1 MSNSGFRGRGF
12 GLRGA
17 RSNGPANSFNGPR
30 FPHPGF
36 NHPRPPRP
44 PGPEKWMERPNFML
58 WQQNKNFLSHPQYRG
73 NLQFRPNNRG
83 RIASGR
89 GIVRFSGPG
98 RPPAPQYCVGFVR
111 NPAPRASLLQEEQ
124 VDDKSAIVPHI
135 PLLGSEEERQQKI
148 TETADKLKQKL
159 SSITEEELTNF
170 WEDDL
175 SVLQNNGS
183 VEENTQNKGI
193 PELRHEPPELDL
205 TFTDFKD
212 IGRVDCNSSKL
223 ENTDDTFNNDEIL
236 ITFEERPTDKVT
248 NDEIIVIDENKEE
261 SLNTSNLVQ
270 DKDVLNQSNML
281 ENSEYHTEI
290 VHDLPN
296 SKCNL
301 ENLNVPCNN
310 VIEDLTCSNSND
322 TDEKSSDLKENLI
335 NLASIRLTDDLTTEK
350 SSDLSK
356 VKATSKSETIIN
368 DQDVFQVDF
377 SKKRDSALIDTRDTT
392 VHQIDNAETKLVN
405 SEQNQ
410 NDVQTKVSQEE
421 TCQNLVNISDH
432 SQKRSL
438 NISPSSEEIH
448 LDNVCRSK
456 SSVCPSYTEVNKL
469 NHDTRLNNSP
479 VFQPRVFNIPPR
491 FTPRIQGPRC
501 RWTFQQ
507 NGKNLLSH
515 GSQRLPFHGNRMTP
529 PRHITPFQPND
540 LVPVMFGSRA
550 PPPFAPVSSHDH
562 QQNVPFSSKDLPLA
576 FDPSEP
582 PPNIRSN
589 AVIEASIMQPHPNF
603 HPRGPP
609 PRISTNEQLPG
620 FNPQHPAAKVHKRDE
635 TLQPPPIFDPRLS
648 SRERSSLITPLDS
661 SRSNIVP
668 VNLMETTPISDFNI
682 ASNFPQLPSM
692 NIPTHQP
699 YISNVQTNFQPIVPQ
714 TNNGQV
720 MMRDFPLLPPPINIT
735 NVPLPQLKE
744 PSLEQ
749 TSSSSQCINMDD
761 GLEDMQEAMEFAKQ
775 VMNMTKEVENEN
787 IPSVCS
793 KLPLTPSEI
802 PIPNED
808 VPNSSS
814 LEEEYP
820 RILKKQ
826 KKKENRNKKCK
837 QNIICGPELNNQKQ
851 EDIKA
856 MDEEQI
862 PQNQNKNNDGT
873 LLTQDQI
880 RPKVVFNLS
889 SKTKKIHKSEEWN
902 RAPISNQQN
911 KETYQQGVTQKCST
925 EKVMPKK
932 CLENERN
939 STIQDENQQ
948 KEDNAKAN
956 LTDYIQT
963 DQLNNTLCHQDH
975 TKDLEISHPH
985 YSNNLNTQKNQTSK
999 KESKKVEAPTSES
1012 MWKSRVIS
1020 RFLKM
1025 SKNDICNMV
1034 NNSSLRKFDIAMKH
1048 LVKEKRPSLSLEMRN
1063 TEDEKMKEYDRE
1075 EFMNQL
1081 NAMLDPGAVV
1091 AITDLPTEF
1100 IHHLSEV
1107 LQLDPMPFDLELP
1120 ETQNADQNDV
1130 SNINTT
1136 KRSNKGITESGEDNS
1151 LYNGEEFSHFS
1162 FSQENVKLLKSNKLN
1177 KKQQQPLFNEAD
1189 LDDILSEVTDKTR
1202 KSTKQSMI
1210 LSLVPEKSIKSCKSS
1225 SLMQPAIEPLERNTF
1240 LHISNKT
1247 AADLDDIFSAGI
1259 ARVKSHGKS
1268 TDLDTF
1274 RSERYERW
1282 NRKDQDDPDSFR
1294 NLTKEEWEAK
1304 YGSINST
1311 TGLTIPRKC
1320 SSNSVDNLRIET
1332 KNEERENYRTQRYC
1346 SSDSPMRHLS
1356 LSPTTREISLSSL
1369 CISESEEMRRVELSE
1384 SNSDLSTTS
1393 SSDTDEEIVSPNVTK
1408 LLKVIKEKEKIAKK
1422 RSLNETIRDEVAAEI
1437 EKKWK
1442 EKSKYKERKSR
1453 KRERRK
1459 RDRKERRK
1467 RERKKRRSR
1476 NSYSDTS
1483 KSNEHMEEFQLLT
1496 ENEIK
1501 KEVIV
1506 KEEPA
1511 IEKQQMSRVTC
1522 DITSSQNRNK
1532 PTVVSITVQPKTKAQ
1547 LKQMPE
1553 FNNIQEKQIAVTK
1566 NNILNMES
1574 KSMKDQIEKRKNN
1587 ETIKNN
1593 SERIDAVSPINNSFH
1608 QINVSVNITEP
1619 STLIQPQIETVS
1631 NNNGMNTKLLMCSTS
1646 NPITEVN
1653 VSSQCIDQKIVA
1665 TGTSALERKGNYKK
1679 IDIKA
1684 YKERV
1689 LQKRLKEQDT
1699 LKENSKNSVSFHKTL
1714 RHTSPIHATEIK
1726 TIELDESKKQF
1737 GDPQL
1742 DTTKPA
1748 NIPTKENSKQEA
1760 KEKINLENKESLV
1773 SVQPNSVS
1781 GSRLD
1786 IEKNNTVLDDSV
1798 KVHKN
1803 DLKSSSQDTTVLLST
1818 KLLPSTVDSAKFKNI
1833 RSEGGKELKLKKEKV
1848 KKSVEKK
1855 KKLLTREK
1863 QAEKCID
1870 KNIEGA
1876 HIPAIISTSSTIQ
1889 ITETS
1894 VSLSETQTTHSE
1906 TSSNADAL
1914 VADSKPKEDNVCS
1927 MTAGTTGVSSTD
1939 DDNEQVTDQI
1949 NEKISESSTN
1959 LKNKKDGIKINEV
1972 SVGTAEPVLP
1982 LCKELSVS
1990 LIPLEHTPQISIAK
2004 SITIGECETGTI
2016 SPPDIVN
2023 KESLSSCE
2031 RVDINIEKEN
2041 VTPITTENNITSNIQ
2056 DTQAL
2061 KAVNE
2066 NDNAKDNNE
2075 SVLQLQAVEIA
2086 SDYDKEQEDKSPCSP
2101 KSPFKGF
2108 REESIKENINRV
2120 SELYNLKVNDKSNEK
2135 NAEEC
2140 SEQWLEPRL
2149 DSKSGSDQATDNESS
2164 KKRKK
2169 DSETSA
2175 CNLIKPQSSTE
2186 GDTTDGIIHDNLN
2199 IIDNTEVGGKILETE
2214 DGNIIQEQNEQ
2225 EKDISPMINTL
2236 SQDTFDENSEPFIV
2250 LDEYIDDADEKSI
2263 EKLNTLDLDLEDC
2276 VARDADI
2283 FTSQH
2288 LEEERCSTN
2297 SIKSSNFNSID
2308 FKDLSEVLDK
2318 NNDREENQDHIIST
2332 EDKEKSQNSKSTN
2345 SIISTILTESPQDT
2359 ETNTLHSNNM
2369 SLHDSVRSVTPKLS
2383 LRESR
2388 TIEDVHTINIPENN
2402 SQLNLKCFN
2411 VIRSRTTSAKSETS
2425 LKLNVPTKTTL
2436 RKSLEN
2442 LSIVG
2447 TSLSETNVEFLK
2459 SNKETN
2465 SSEQKDSL
2473 VDKSISKTLSKSNQ
2487 REENDAL
2494 HNVKNKSK
2502 MKHKKRKKRD
2512 VSEKM
2517 IKEAVNS
2524 DVVEVKHP
2532 NTKETILARMIEIDV
2547 EIHKLMTEKMTLYQ
2561 MLTNDTLPTENNLQQ
2576 NNVVHENK
2584 VETPSVLMSHLIQN
2598 LEPSPV
2604 TNQCAKRSIETVSV
2618 KDITVNSVQSNVS
2631 KIPNKREHRAEKK
2644 GNCTSTC
2651 DSDEEE
2657 IINTE
2662 GKKSST
2668 SNKKKK
2674 HRSERTTKK
2683 LENKLD
2689 SNVCVSDLRES
2700 IAEKRQANGIKSSSK
2715 KISAKQVTTE
2725 HKSSHNSINEI
2736 KSQEDSNGKPV
2747 QQINKED
2754 SSSDTKVEIDLNK
2767 DGGKVVESTE
2777 LSKDEENCS
2786 VKNNENTTEI
2796 SNKKYIRLNS
2806 AIKPLE
2812 KKPLEKPL
2820 IYSDDS
2826 TWDSVLQNSSVRNQ
2840 KKSNTG
2846 LALLEETYKKEM
2858 AKTRKIRVE
2867 TRKKKKRKIHSVPEA
2882 VDNLTPE
2889 EEELSLS
2896 ALRVKKL
2903 HKKKKLLNSRD
2914 QRLEE
2919 TNTDQQLWRNV
2930 VEVINAVAENRAEQF
2945 HVEGSERQ
2953 SSGDT
2958 GDIVPDVTDV
2968 ERDSKSKSLEER
2980 EDNTNND
2987 LNKDNLQSTLC
2998 YDEPIQQ
3005 NLKNSV
3011 TSKSVSN
3018 LFETPI
3024 FNNMSEE
3031 NMTEPVVQESL
3042 ENNSIE
3048 IEDSNIENVHNIN
3061 NISDVTKTVLYEEKA
3076 DKVEELN
3083 LEKEDVNINTNP
3095 VTKELSDTLQ
3105 MPVAE
3110 IPYNSK
3116 EDFNITV
3123 NKNKPNDSSV
3133 SQKKDDVNIT
3143 SQEFNDMSQDEDIV
3157 NLKEQKDMQKVKV
3170 SNEENNNKN
3179 WASVSLH
3186 ANSAETLKSGETSSK
3201 RPSKRKRGSSKPPVR
3216 RSSRYTEEITK
3227 HIKLE
3232 TDLPYIDQ
3240 ELQDKQQMTLPGIS
3254 HTLLSEKEAENTPS
3268 STKKSK
3274 PQKFVLNRKKYRCEP
3289 PAVEILS
3296 EQSILTDKPVKEI
3309 KKRKQYTTK
3318 EMTSCEVRLA
3328 DCKHTIL
3335 NPDVS
3340 SDVLQR
3346 YGISKI
3352 NSCTYFNSTQ
3362 VDSVLNAMQLT
3373 SIKNLP
3379 SVCTKRKIS
3388 MTECSQSESS
3398 KLNRSKSSQPF
3409 NNEINLINVEDDNA
3423 EHTNPDIDVMP
3434 TLTKEPVT
3442 LNISQDCE
3450 NPDIEIVEEK
3460 KTSTTN
3466 QQYSNSESTLTV
3478 IDTNDDKE
3486 LPRTQY
3492 TVHKGPILDIKVFE
3506 NSFLAASEDGRIYRY
3521 NQASNGILNIY
3532 KGHKAAV
3539 TCLYVYK
3546 TTNTD
3551 ISKEWMF
3558 SGSLDGT
3565 LRCYNITTGA
3575 QVRDT
3580 ADIGSPVQCMDEAW
3594 GMIFIGTKS
3603 GHVSRYHIKLG
3614 VIKGDSIQFSDKSV
3628 LALKATNEGPRKVLI
3643 VASRSQPIT
3652 IRDAQN
3658 GLFLRTICGQKSHT
3672 VYSLMRDNNLIY
3684 CGTSSTSIPV
3694 FDFTNGEQILQ
3705 YDAGV
3710 GIVCMRLYRDLL
3722 FAGCYDGNIYV
3733 FNTKDHRLVCSI
3745 PGPGNM
3751 LLSMEIIDNKIIAG
3765 SKDKRL
3771 QSWQM
3776 PLQVR
3781 ILL

>member
-17 RSNGPANSFNGPR
+17 RSNGPTNSFNGPR

-36 NHPRPPRP
+36 SHTRPPRP
-44 PGPEKWMERPNFML
+44 PGPEKWIERPSFTL
-58 WQQNKNFLSHPQYRG
+58 WQQNKNFLSYPQYRG
-73 NLQFRPNNRG
+73 NLQFRPNSRG
-83 RIASGR
+83 RVTSSR

-124 VDDKSAIVPHI
+124 VDDKSAIEPHI

-175 SVLQNNGS
+175 SILPNNS
-183 VEENTQNKGI
+183 SIEENTQNKGI
-193 PELRHEPPELDL
+193 PELSHEPPELDL

-223 ENTDDTFNNDEIL
+223 ENTDDTYNNDEIF
-236 ITFEERPTDKVT
+236 ITFEERPTGKVT
-248 NDEIIVIDENKEE
+248 NDEIIIIDENKEE
-261 SLNTSNLVQ
+261 FLNTSNLVQ
-270 DKDVLNQSNML
+270 DKYVLSQSNIL
-281 ENSEYHTEI
+281 ENSEYYKEI
-290 VHDLPN
+290 VHNQPN
-296 SKCNL
+296 SECNL
-301 ENLNVPCNN
+301 ENLNVQCNN
-310 VIEDLTCSNSND
+310 VTEDLTCSNSND

-335 NLASIRLTDDLTTEK
+335 NLASIRLTDDLTEK
-350 SSDLSK
+350 SLDLSK
-356 VKATSKSETIIN
+356 VETTSKSETIIN

-377 SKKRDSALIDTRDTT
+377 SKKRDSVPMDTRDTT
-392 VHQIDNAETKLVN
+392 VHQIDNAKEKLVN

-421 TCQNLVNISDH
+421 TCQNLVNISDP
-432 SQKRSL
+432 SQNRSL
-438 NISPSSEEIH
+438 NISPSSEKIH
-448 LDNVCRSK
+448 LDNVCHSK
-456 SSVCPSYTEVNKL
+456 SSVCPNYTEVNKL
-469 NHDTRLNNSP
+469 NHDTRLNNSS

-491 FTPRIQGPRC
+491 FTPRIQGSRC

-507 NGKNLLSH
+507 NEKNLF
-515 GSQRLPFHGNRMTP
+515 SQRLPFHGNRTTL
-529 PRHITPFQPND
+529 RHVTPFQPND
-540 LVPVMFGSRA
+540 LISVMFDPRA
-550 PPPFAPVSSHDH
+550 PPPFALSVPVSSHDP
-562 QQNVPFSSKDLPLA
+562 QQNVSFSSKDLPLA

-582 PPNIRSN
+582 PPSIRPN
-589 AVIEASIMQPHPNF
+589 AVIEASIMQENMQDIPSLDSKNQTVNNRSVKVIQPHPNF
-603 HPRGPP
+603 DLRGPP
-609 PRISTNEQLPG
+609 HRISTNEQLPG
-620 FNPQHPAAKVHKRDE
+620 YNPQQPPPKVHKRDE

-648 SRERSSLITPLDS
+648 SRERSNLITPLDS
-661 SRSNIVP
+661 SRSNMVP

-692 NIPTHQP
+692 NIPSHQP

-720 MMRDFPLLPPPINIT
+720 MMREFALLPPSINIT
-735 NVPLPQLKE
+735 NVPLPLLKE

-775 VMNMTKEVENEN
+775 IMNMTEEVENEKV
-787 IPSVCS
+787 PSECS

-808 VPNSSS
+808 IPNTSS

-826 KKKENRNKKCK
+826 KKKENKKKKCK
-837 QNIICGPELNNQKQ
+837 QNIICGPELNNEKQ

-856 MDEEQI
+856 IDEEEI
-862 PQNQNKNNDGT
+862 AQNQNQNNDGT

-889 SKTKKIHKSEEWN
+889 SKIKKIHKSEEWN
-902 RAPISNQQN
+902 RTPISNQQN

-932 CLENERN
+932 CPENERN
-939 STIQDENQQ
+939 STIQDENR
-948 KEDNAKAN
+948 KKGDNTKVN
-956 LTDYIQT
+956 LAHYIQNE
-963 DQLNNTLCHQDH
+963 QLNNTFCHQDH
-975 TKDLEISHPH
+975 TKDLEKSHQH

-1012 MWKSRVIS
+1012 TWKSRVIS

-1091 AITDLPTEF
+1091 GITDLPTEF

-1120 ETQNADQNDV
+1120 ETQSADQNDV

-1136 KRSNKGITESGEDNS
+1136 KCSNKGTTESGEDNS
-1151 LYNGEEFSHFS
+1151 LHNGEEFSHFS
-1162 FSQENVKLLKSNKLN
+1162 FSQENTKSSKFNKLN

-1189 LDDILSEVTDKTR
+1189 LDNILSDVTDKTR
-1202 KSTKQSMI
+1202 KSIKQSMI
-1210 LSLVPEKSIKSCKSS
+1210 LSVEPEKSIKICKSS
-1225 SLMQPAIEPLERNTF
+1225 SLIQPVMEPLERNPF
-1240 LHISNKT
+1240 LHIPNKT

-1268 TDLDTF
+1268 TDSDNSRIRKSSSEDRNTF
-1274 RSERYERW
+1274 KSERYERW
-1282 NRKDQDDPDSFR
+1282 NRKEQDDPDSFR

-1304 YGSINST
+1304 YGSVTSA
-1311 TGLTIPRKC
+1311 TGLTIARKC
-1320 SSNSVDNLRIET
+1320 SSNSVDSLRIET
-1332 KNEERENYRTQRYC
+1332 KNKEGVNYRSQRYC
-1346 SSDSPMRHLS
+1346 SSDSPMRRLS
-1356 LSPTTREISLSSL
+1356 LSPSTRDISVSKSSI
-1369 CISESEEMRRVELSE
+1369 CISESEETRRVELSE
-1384 SNSDLSTTS
+1384 SSSDLSTTS
-1393 SSDTDEEIVSPNVTK
+1393 SSDSGEEIVSPNVTK

-1459 RDRKERRK
+1459 RDRKERHK

-1483 KSNEHMEEFQLLT
+1483 KSNEHMEEYRLLT

-1501 KEVIV
+1501 KEVVV
-1506 KEEPA
+1506 KEEPVSTVQENVTFNDKINHFSIIPTLA
-1511 IEKQQMSRVTC
+1511 NKSADLVSLTESQNLQIEKQQISRVTC

-1553 FNNIQEKQIAVTK
+1553 FNNTQEKQIAVTK
-1566 NNILNMES
+1566 NNILNMDS
-1574 KSMKDQIEKRKNN
+1574 KSMKDQMEKRKNN
-1587 ETIKNN
+1587 ETSKNN
-1593 SERIDAVSPINNSFH
+1593 NERIDTVSPINNSFH

-1619 STLIQPQIETVS
+1619 STLIQPQIETIS

-1653 VSSQCIDQKIVA
+1653 VSSQRIDQKIVA
-1665 TGTSALERKGNYKK
+1665 TGTSATERKSNYKK

-1684 YKERV
+1684 YKERA
-1689 LQKRLKEQDT
+1689 LQRQLKEQDT
-1699 LKENSKNSVSFHKTL
+1699 VKENSRNSVSFHKTL
-1714 RHTSPIHATEIK
+1714 KHTLPIHATEIK
-1726 TIELDESKKQF
+1726 AIELDERKKQF
-1737 GDPQL
+1737 EDPQL
-1742 DTTKPA
+1742 DKTKPA
-1748 NIPTKENSKQEA
+1748 NIPTKENFKQEA
-1760 KEKINLENKESLV
+1760 TEKINLENKESL
-1773 SVQPNSVS
+1773 SVS
-1781 GSRLD
+1781 GLD
-1786 IEKNNTVLDDSV
+1786 IKKNNTALNDSI
-1798 KVHKN
+1798 KVHKS

-1818 KLLPSTVDSAKFKNI
+1818 KPLPSTVDSAKFKNI

-1870 KNIEGA
+1870 KNIEDA
-1876 HIPAIISTSSTIQ
+1876 QIPAIISTSSINQ

-1894 VSLSETQTTHSE
+1894 VSLSETQIIHSE
-1906 TSSNADAL
+1906 TSSNADTL
-1914 VADSKPKEDNVCS
+1914 VADSKSHEDNGCS
-1927 MTAGTTGVSSTD
+1927 MTEGTTRVSSIND
-1939 DDNEQVTDQI
+1939 YNEQVTDQI
-1949 NEKISESSTN
+1949 NEKISESLTN
-1959 LKNKKDGIKINEV
+1959 LKNKKGSIKKVEKNTIKTTEV
-1972 SVGTAEPVLP
+1972 NAATAESVLP
-1982 LCKELSVS
+1982 PCKELSVS

-2004 SITIGECETGTI
+2004 SITKGENATGTI
-2016 SPPDIVN
+2016 CPPDIVN
-2023 KESLSSCE
+2023 KESLSLCE

-2041 VTPITTENNITSNIQ
+2041 VTPITTQSNITSNIQ
-2056 DTQAL
+2056 DTEAL
-2061 KAVNE
+2061 KVVNK
-2066 NDNAKDNNE
+2066 NDNTTDNNE
-2075 SVLQLQAVEIA
+2075 SVLQLQTVQIA
-2086 SDYDKEQEDKSPCSP
+2086 SDYDKEQEDKSPRRS

-2108 REESIKENINRV
+2108 HAESTKENINRV
-2120 SELYNLKVNDKSNEK
+2120 SELYNLKVNSKSDEK
-2135 NAEEC
+2135 NADEC

-2169 DSETSA
+2169 DSEASA
-2175 CNLIKPQSSTE
+2175 YNLIKPQSSTE

-2199 IIDNTEVGGKILETE
+2199 ILDNTEVGTETLETE
-2214 DGNIIQEQNEQ
+2214 DSNIIQEENEQ
-2225 EKDISPMINTL
+2225 EKDISPMVNTL
-2236 SQDTFDENSEPFIV
+2236 SQATFDENSEPFIV

-2263 EKLNTLDLDLEDC
+2263 EKLSTLDLDLEDC
-2276 VARDADI
+2276 IARDADV
-2283 FTSQH
+2283 FTSQQ
-2288 LEEERCSTN
+2288 LGEEMCSTN
-2297 SIKSSNFNSID
+2297 NIKSSNFNSID
-2308 FKDLSEVLDK
+2308 FKDLSEALDK
-2318 NNDREENQDHIIST
+2318 NNDREESQNHIIST
-2332 EDKEKSQNSKSTN
+2332 ENKEKSQNSKTTN
-2345 SIISTILTESPQDT
+2345 SIIPTIPTESPQDT
-2359 ETNTLHSNNM
+2359 ETDTLHSNKI
-2369 SLHDSVRSVTPKLS
+2369 SLHDSIRSITPKLS

-2388 TIEDVHTINIPENN
+2388 TIEDIHTIDIPENN
-2402 SQLNLKCFN
+2402 SQPDLKCFN
-2411 VIRSRTTSAKSETS
+2411 VIRSRTTSTKSETL
-2425 LKLNVPTKTTL
+2425 LKLNVPTKTAL

-2442 LSIVG
+2442 ISIVG

-2459 SNKETN
+2459 SNEETS
-2465 SSEQKDSL
+2465 SSEQKNSL
-2473 VDKSISKTLSKSNQ
+2473 EDKSISTTLSKSNQ
-2487 REENDAL
+2487 REENETL

-2524 DVVEVKHP
+2524 GIVEVKHP
-2532 NTKETILARMIEIDV
+2532 NTKEAILARMIEIDV

-2561 MLTNDTLPTENNLQQ
+2561 VLTNDTLPTENNLQQ

-2584 VETPSVLMSHLIQN
+2584 VETPIRPPSVLMSQLIQN

-2604 TNQCAKRSIETVSV
+2604 TNQCAKKSIETVYV
-2618 KDITVNSVQSNVS
+2618 KDSTVNSVQSNVS
-2631 KIPNKREHRAEKK
+2631 KIPNKREHRTEKK
-2644 GNCTSTC
+2644 ENCISTC

-2657 IINTE
+2657 IINT
-2662 GKKSST
+2662 GGNKSST

-2674 HRSERTTKK
+2674 HRSERITKK

-2689 SNVCVSDLRES
+2689 SNVCTNDLRES

-2725 HKSSHNSINEI
+2725 HKSSHNSVNEI
-2736 KSQEDSNGKPV
+2736 KSQEYSNGKPI

-2754 SSSDTKVEIDLNK
+2754 SSSNTKVEIDINK
-2767 DGGKVVESTE
+2767 EGEKAVESTE
-2777 LSKDEENCS
+2777 LSKDEENS
-2786 VKNNENTTEI
+2786 FVKDNENTTEI
-2796 SNKKYIRLNS
+2796 SNEEHISLNS

-2812 KKPLEKPL
+2812 NKTLEKPL

-2826 TWDSVLQNSSVRNQ
+2826 TWDTVLQNSSMHNQ

-2867 TRKKKKRKIHSVPEA
+2867 TRKKKKRKMQNVPEA
-2882 VDNLTPE
+2882 VSTLTPE
-2889 EEELSLS
+2889 EEELPLS
-2896 ALRVKKL
+2896 ALCVKKL
-2903 HKKKKLLNSRD
+2903 QKKKKLLNSQD
-2914 QRLEE
+2914 HRLED

-2958 GDIVPDVTDV
+2958 GDIVPDITDV
-2968 ERDSKSKSLEER
+2968 ERDSKSKSLEGR
-2980 EDNTNND
+2980 EDNVSND

-2998 YDEPIQQ
+2998 HEEPIQQ
-3005 NLKNSV
+3005 NLENSV
-3011 TSKSVSN
+3011 TSKSTSN

-3024 FNNMSEE
+3024 SNTSEKNMI
-3031 NMTEPVVQESL
+3031 EPAVQEIL

-3048 IEDSNIENVHNIN
+3048 IEDSNTKNVYNIN
-3061 NISDVTKTVLYEEKA
+3061 NISNVTKTDLYEQKA

-3083 LEKEDVNINTNP
+3083 LQKNDVNVNTNL
-3095 VTKELSDTLQ
+3095 VTKEFSDTLQ
-3105 MPVAE
+3105 MPVVE
-3110 IPYNSK
+3110 VPYIPK
-3116 EDFNITV
+3116 EDFNFTV
-3123 NKNKPNDSSV
+3123 NKNKLNNFSV
-3133 SQKKDDVNIT
+3133 SHKKDDTNIT
-3143 SQEFNDMSQDEDIV
+3143 FQKSNYMSQNEDLI

-3179 WASVSLH
+3179 CAALLLH
-3186 ANSAETLKSGETSSK
+3186 VNSAETLKSGETSGK
-3201 RPSKRKRGSSKPPVR
+3201 RPSKRKRRSSKPPVR

-3240 ELQDKQQMTLPGIS
+3240 ELQDKHVQMTFPDIS
-3254 HTLLSEKEAENTPS
+3254 NTLLSEKEAENTAS

-3274 PQKFVLNRKKYRCEP
+3274 PQRLELNRKKYRCDP
-3289 PAVEILS
+3289 SAVEVLS
-3296 EQSILTDKPVKEI
+3296 EQPILTDKPAKEI
-3309 KKRKQYTTK
+3309 KKRKQYTTT
-3318 EMTSCEVRLA
+3318 EMMSCEVRLV
-3328 DCKHTIL
+3328 DCKYTIL

-3340 SDVLQR
+3340 PHVLQR
-3346 YGISKI
+3346 YGISQI
-3352 NSCTYFNSTQ
+3352 NSCTYFNATQ
-3362 VDSVLNAMQLT
+3362 IDPVLNAMQLT

-3379 SVCTKRKIS
+3379 SVSNKRKIS
-3388 MTECSQSESS
+3388 MTECPQSQSL
-3398 KLNRSKSSQPF
+3398 KLNRSENSQPF
-3409 NNEINLINVEDDNA
+3409 NNEINLIDIEDDNG
-3423 EHTNPDIDVMP
+3423 EHTNSDIDVMP
-3434 TLTKEPVT
+3434 ILTKEPVT
-3442 LNISQDCE
+3442 LNISEDCE
-3450 NPDIEIVEEK
+3450 KPDIEIVEEK

-3466 QQYSNSESTLTV
+3466 QQYSNSESTMTV

-3492 TVHKGPILDIKVFE
+3492 TVHKGPILDIKVKKRRH
-3506 NSFLAASEDGRIYRY
+3506 LRRRI
-3521 NQASNGILNIY
+3521 
-3532 KGHKAAV
+3532 K
-3539 TCLYVYK
+3539 
-3546 TTNTD
+3546 
-3551 ISKEWMF
+3551 
-3558 SGSLDGT
+3558 
-3565 LRCYNITTGA
+3565 
-3575 QVRDT
+3575 
-3580 ADIGSPVQCMDEAW
+3580 
-3594 GMIFIGTKS
+3594 
-3603 GHVSRYHIKLG
+3603 
-3614 VIKGDSIQFSDKSV
+3614 
-3628 LALKATNEGPRKVLI
+3628 
-3643 VASRSQPIT
+3643 
-3652 IRDAQN
+3652 
-3658 GLFLRTICGQKSHT
+3658 
-3672 VYSLMRDNNLIY
+3672 
-3684 CGTSSTSIPV
+3684 
-3694 FDFTNGEQILQ
+3694 
-3705 YDAGV
+3705 
-3710 GIVCMRLYRDLL
+3710 
-3722 FAGCYDGNIYV
+3722 
-3733 FNTKDHRLVCSI
+3733 
-3745 PGPGNM
+3745 
-3751 LLSMEIIDNKIIAG
+3751 
-3765 SKDKRL
+3765 
-3771 QSWQM
+3771 
-3776 PLQVR
+3776 
-3781 ILL
+3781 